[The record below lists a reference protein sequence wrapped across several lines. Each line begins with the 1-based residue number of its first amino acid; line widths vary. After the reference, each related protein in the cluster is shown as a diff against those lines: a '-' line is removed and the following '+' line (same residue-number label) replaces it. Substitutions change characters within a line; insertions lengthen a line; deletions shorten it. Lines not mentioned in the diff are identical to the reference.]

1 MSLFRRRRD
10 IIMATIFII
19 IILTL
24 IVLAVDKNKK
34 TKIEKE
40 FLAAIG
46 VTNIN
51 SVTKIDSF
59 VTVKSRS
66 ALESYDDIKFFK
78 ENKDKLTTAKRVVEY
93 KSSLKKKIEEFL
105 KNNNYKHNY
114 YYKYG
119 EKKLQELM
127 LRLNGYG
134 ISVNYITRAGNN
146 LANKYILVNAKR
158 IEELINRPELLMTK
172 SEYNQYIKQQSR
184 ELLEKRKSCYYDRV
198 NKIIDFANER
208 KDNLIVKKQVNR
220 LDELIS
226 KLFVGTINSIQKV
239 KTVDSQEWSMLDK
252 FISNKDNE
260 VRAIIKEDDMIN
272 QYYSSPDFANVKN
285 ICDKLMQSQREFNE
299 YIAEKAKS
307 VSKLFG
313 TRVTRNETNNEDVY
327 NFIRTYKK
335 TVTPFTAEVSAT
347 VFGSAENNP
356 IGYVIKYFYPNKGKY
371 KEQIEKLRTLIE
383 ELETLKEAK
392 VIIDN
397 YKKQYQEYI
406 KDVPSFILDL
416 DENGF
421 YSRLGFATIDES
433 ILEIEYKFV
442 YTSNGGMAQR
452 SFSVPMTEENI
463 IELINQLE
471 NKLTTTAQIK
481 EQRALMT
488 RKLRA
493 YIKERDNYT
502 CCICKNSVYN
512 EPNLL
517 LEVDHIIPI
526 SKGGMTEE
534 NNLQTLCW
542 KCNRAKADKIII
554 DC

>member
-1 MSLFRRRRD
+1 
-10 IIMATIFII
+10 MATVFII
-19 IILTL
+19 IILTF
-24 IVLAVDKNKK
+24 IVLIIDKNKK

-51 SVTKIDSF
+51 GVTKIDSF

-78 ENKDKLTTAKRVVEY
+78 ENKDKLTTAKRVIEY
-93 KSSLKKKIEEFL
+93 KSSLKKNIEEFL
-105 KNNNYKHNY
+105 KNNNHKHNY

-272 QYYSSPDFANVKN
+272 QYYSSPDFADVKN

>member
-1 MSLFRRRRD
+1 
-10 IIMATIFII
+10 MATVFII
-19 IILTL
+19 IILTF
-24 IVLAVDKNKK
+24 IVLIIDKNKK

-51 SVTKIDSF
+51 GVTKIDSF

-78 ENKDKLTTAKRVVEY
+78 ENKDKLTTAKRVIEY
-93 KSSLKKKIEEFL
+93 KSSLKKNIEEFL
-105 KNNNYKHNY
+105 KNNNHKHNY

-406 KDVPSFILDL
+406 RDVPSFILDL

>member
-1 MSLFRRRRD
+1 
-10 IIMATIFII
+10 MATVFII
-19 IILTL
+19 IILTF
-24 IVLAVDKNKK
+24 IVLIIDKNKK

-51 SVTKIDSF
+51 GVTKIDSF

-78 ENKDKLTTAKRVVEY
+78 ENKDKLTTAKRVIEY
-93 KSSLKKKIEEFL
+93 KSSLKKNIEEFL
-105 KNNNYKHNY
+105 KNNNHKHNY

-356 IGYVIKYFYPNKGKY
+356 IGYVIKYLYPNKGKY

>member
-285 ICDKLMQSQREFNE
+285 ICNKLMQSQKEFNE
-299 YIAEKAKS
+299 YIDEKARS

-313 TRVTRNETNNEDVY
+313 TRVTRNETNNEDTY
-327 NFIRTYKK
+327 NYIRTYKK

-397 YKKQYQEYI
+397 YKIQYQEYI

-463 IELINQLE
+463 IELIEQLE

-493 YIKERDNYT
+493 YIKERDNFT
-502 CCICKNSVYN
+502 CCICNNSVYN

>member
-19 IILTL
+19 IILTF
-24 IVLAVDKNKK
+24 IVLIIDKNKK

-51 SVTKIDSF
+51 GVTKIDSF

-78 ENKDKLTTAKRVVEY
+78 ENKDKLTTAKRVIEY
-93 KSSLKKKIEEFL
+93 KSSLKKNIEEFL
-105 KNNNYKHNY
+105 KNNNHKHNY

>member
-10 IIMATIFII
+10 IIMATVFII
-19 IILTL
+19 IILTF
-24 IVLAVDKNKK
+24 IVLIIDKNKK

-51 SVTKIDSF
+51 GVTKIDSF

-78 ENKDKLTTAKRVVEY
+78 ENKDKLTTAKRVIEY
-93 KSSLKKKIEEFL
+93 KSSLKKNIEEFL
-105 KNNNYKHNY
+105 KNNNHKHNY

-481 EQRALMT
+481 EQWALMT

>member
-10 IIMATIFII
+10 IIMATVFII
-19 IILTL
+19 IILTF
-24 IVLAVDKNKK
+24 IVLIIDKNKK

-51 SVTKIDSF
+51 GVTKIDSF

-78 ENKDKLTTAKRVVEY
+78 ENKDKLTTAKRVIEY
-93 KSSLKKKIEEFL
+93 KSSLKKYIDEFL
-105 KNNNYKHNY
+105 KNNNHKHNY

>member
-1 MSLFRRRRD
+1 
-10 IIMATIFII
+10 MATVFII
-19 IILTL
+19 IILTF
-24 IVLAVDKNKK
+24 IVLIIDKNKK

-51 SVTKIDSF
+51 GVTKIDSF

-78 ENKDKLTTAKRVVEY
+78 ENKDKLTTAKRVIEY
-93 KSSLKKKIEEFL
+93 KSSLKKNIEEFL
-105 KNNNYKHNY
+105 KNNNHKHNY

-392 VIIDN
+392 AIIDN

>member
-10 IIMATIFII
+10 IIMATVFII
-19 IILTL
+19 IILTF
-24 IVLAVDKNKK
+24 IVLIIDKNKK

-51 SVTKIDSF
+51 GVTKIDSF
-59 VTVKSRS
+59 ETVKSRS

-78 ENKDKLTTAKRVVEY
+78 ENKDKLTTAKRVIEY
-93 KSSLKKKIEEFL
+93 KSSLKKNIEEFL
-105 KNNNYKHNY
+105 KNNNHKHNY

>member
-1 MSLFRRRRD
+1 
-10 IIMATIFII
+10 MATVFII
-19 IILTL
+19 IILTF
-24 IVLAVDKNKK
+24 IVLIIDKNKK

-51 SVTKIDSF
+51 GVTKIDSF

-78 ENKDKLTTAKRVVEY
+78 ENKDKLTTAKRVIEY
-93 KSSLKKKIEEFL
+93 KSSLKKNIEEFL
-105 KNNNYKHNY
+105 KNNNHKHNY

-463 IELINQLE
+463 IELINQLK

>member
-1 MSLFRRRRD
+1 M
-10 IIMATIFII
+10 
-19 IILTL
+19 
-24 IVLAVDKNKK
+24 
-34 TKIEKE
+34 
-40 FLAAIG
+40 
-46 VTNIN
+46 
-51 SVTKIDSF
+51 
-59 VTVKSRS
+59 
-66 ALESYDDIKFFK
+66 
-78 ENKDKLTTAKRVVEY
+78 
-93 KSSLKKKIEEFL
+93 
-105 KNNNYKHNY
+105 
-114 YYKYG
+114 
-119 EKKLQELM
+119 
-127 LRLNGYG
+127 
-134 ISVNYITRAGNN
+134 
-146 LANKYILVNAKR
+146 
-158 IEELINRPELLMTK
+158 
-172 SEYNQYIKQQSR
+172 
-184 ELLEKRKSCYYDRV
+184 
-198 NKIIDFANER
+198 
-208 KDNLIVKKQVNR
+208 
-220 LDELIS
+220 
-226 KLFVGTINSIQKV
+226 
-239 KTVDSQEWSMLDK
+239 
-252 FISNKDNE
+252 
-260 VRAIIKEDDMIN
+260 
-272 QYYSSPDFANVKN
+272 
-285 ICDKLMQSQREFNE
+285 
-299 YIAEKAKS
+299 
-307 VSKLFG
+307 
-313 TRVTRNETNNEDVY
+313 
-327 NFIRTYKK
+327 
-335 TVTPFTAEVSAT
+335 
-347 VFGSAENNP
+347 
-356 IGYVIKYFYPNKGKY
+356 
-371 KEQIEKLRTLIE
+371 
-383 ELETLKEAK
+383 
-392 VIIDN
+392 IIDN

>member
-10 IIMATIFII
+10 IIMATVFII
-19 IILTL
+19 IILTF
-24 IVLAVDKNKK
+24 IVLIIDKNKK

-51 SVTKIDSF
+51 GVTKIDSF

-78 ENKDKLTTAKRVVEY
+78 ENKDKLTTAKRVIEY
-93 KSSLKKKIEEFL
+93 KSSLKKNIEEFL
-105 KNNNYKHNY
+105 KNNNHKHNY

-463 IELINQLE
+463 IDLINQLE

>member
-1 MSLFRRRRD
+1 
-10 IIMATIFII
+10 MATIFII

-78 ENKDKLTTAKRVVEY
+78 ENKDKLTTAKRAVEY

>member
-1 MSLFRRRRD
+1 
-10 IIMATIFII
+10 MATVFIS
-19 IILTL
+19 IILTF
-24 IVLAVDKNKK
+24 IVLIIDKNKK

-51 SVTKIDSF
+51 GVTKIDSF

-78 ENKDKLTTAKRVVEY
+78 ENKDKLTTAKRVIEY
-93 KSSLKKKIEEFL
+93 KSSLKKNIEEFL
-105 KNNNYKHNY
+105 KNNNHKHNY

>member
-1 MSLFRRRRD
+1 
-10 IIMATIFII
+10 MATVFII
-19 IILTL
+19 IILTF
-24 IVLAVDKNKK
+24 IVLIIDKNKK

-51 SVTKIDSF
+51 GVTKIDSF

-78 ENKDKLTTAKRVVEY
+78 ENKDKLTTAKRVIEY
-93 KSSLKKKIEEFL
+93 KSSLKKNIEEFL
-105 KNNNYKHNY
+105 KNNNHKHNY

-198 NKIIDFANER
+198 NKIIDFVNER

-542 KCNRAKADKIII
+542 KCNRTKADKIII

>member
-1 MSLFRRRRD
+1 
-10 IIMATIFII
+10 MATVFII
-19 IILTL
+19 IILTF
-24 IVLAVDKNKK
+24 IVLIIDKNKK

-51 SVTKIDSF
+51 GVTKIDSF

-66 ALESYDDIKFFK
+66 ALESYDDSKLFK
-78 ENKDKLTTAKRVVEY
+78 ENKDKLTTAKRVIEY
-93 KSSLKKKIEEFL
+93 KSSLKKNIEEFL
-105 KNNNYKHNY
+105 KNNNHKHNY

>member
-1 MSLFRRRRD
+1 
-10 IIMATIFII
+10 MATVFII
-19 IILTL
+19 IILTF
-24 IVLAVDKNKK
+24 IVLIIDKNKK

-51 SVTKIDSF
+51 GVTKIDSF

-78 ENKDKLTTAKRVVEY
+78 ENKDKLTTAKRVIEY
-93 KSSLKKKIEEFL
+93 KSSLKKNIEEFL
-105 KNNNYKHNY
+105 KNNNHKHNY

-146 LANKYILVNAKR
+146 LANKYIFVNAKR

>member
-10 IIMATIFII
+10 IIMATVFII
-19 IILTL
+19 IILTF
-24 IVLAVDKNKK
+24 IVLIIDKNKK

-40 FLAAIG
+40 FLVAIG

-78 ENKDKLTTAKRVVEY
+78 ENKDKLTTAKRVIEY

-285 ICDKLMQSQREFNE
+285 ICNKLMQSQREFNE

>member
-10 IIMATIFII
+10 IIMATVFII
-19 IILTL
+19 IILTF
-24 IVLAVDKNKK
+24 IVLIIDKNKK

-51 SVTKIDSF
+51 GVTKIDSF

-78 ENKDKLTTAKRVVEY
+78 ENKDKLTTAKRVIEY
-93 KSSLKKKIEEFL
+93 KSSLKKNIEEFL
-105 KNNNYKHNY
+105 KNNNHKHNY

-356 IGYVIKYFYPNKGKY
+356 IGYVIKYFYSNKGKY

>member
-10 IIMATIFII
+10 IIMATVFII
-19 IILTL
+19 IILTF
-24 IVLAVDKNKK
+24 IVLIIDKNKK

-51 SVTKIDSF
+51 GVTKIDSF

-78 ENKDKLTTAKRVVEY
+78 ENKDKLTTAKRVIEY
-93 KSSLKKKIEEFL
+93 KSSLKKNIEEFL
-105 KNNNYKHNY
+105 KNNNHKHNY

-158 IEELINRPELLMTK
+158 IEELINRTELLMTK

>member
-1 MSLFRRRRD
+1 
-10 IIMATIFII
+10 MATVFII
-19 IILTL
+19 IILTF
-24 IVLAVDKNKK
+24 IVLIIDKNKK

-51 SVTKIDSF
+51 GVTKIDSF

-78 ENKDKLTTAKRVVEY
+78 ENKDKLTTAKRVIEY
-93 KSSLKKKIEEFL
+93 KSSLKKNIEEFL
-105 KNNNYKHNY
+105 KNNNHKHNY

-517 LEVDHIIPI
+517 LEVNHIIPI

>member
-1 MSLFRRRRD
+1 
-10 IIMATIFII
+10 MATVFII
-19 IILTL
+19 IILTF
-24 IVLAVDKNKK
+24 IVLIIDKNKK

-51 SVTKIDSF
+51 GVTKIDSF

-78 ENKDKLTTAKRVVEY
+78 ENKDKLTTAKRVIEY
-93 KSSLKKKIEEFL
+93 KSSLKKNIEEFL
-105 KNNNYKHNY
+105 KNNNHKHNY

-512 EPNLL
+512 DPNLL

>member
-1 MSLFRRRRD
+1 MKS
-10 IIMATIFII
+10 
-19 IILTL
+19 ILEKEGKKIHANLCEISDYIYENPELGNEEFKSSEKL
-24 IVLAVDKNKK
+24 ISFLQDHNFE
-34 TKIEKE
+34 IEKE

-51 SVTKIDSF
+51 GVTKIDSF

-78 ENKDKLTTAKRVVEY
+78 ENKDKLTTAKRVIEY
-93 KSSLKKKIEEFL
+93 KSSLKKNIEEFL
-105 KNNNYKHNY
+105 KNNNHKHNY

-463 IELINQLE
+463 INWKIN
-471 NKLTTTAQIK
+471 
-481 EQRALMT
+481 
-488 RKLRA
+488 
-493 YIKERDNYT
+493 
-502 CCICKNSVYN
+502 
-512 EPNLL
+512 
-517 LEVDHIIPI
+517 
-526 SKGGMTEE
+526 
-534 NNLQTLCW
+534 
-542 KCNRAKADKIII
+542 
-554 DC
+554 

>member
-1 MSLFRRRRD
+1 
-10 IIMATIFII
+10 MATVFII
-19 IILTL
+19 IILTF
-24 IVLAVDKNKK
+24 IVLIIDKNKK

-51 SVTKIDSF
+51 GVTKIDSF

-78 ENKDKLTTAKRVVEY
+78 ENKDKLTTAKRVIEY
-93 KSSLKKKIEEFL
+93 KSSLKKNIEEFL
-105 KNNNYKHNY
+105 KNNNHKHNY

-512 EPNLL
+512 EHNLL

>member
-78 ENKDKLTTAKRVVEY
+78 ENKDKLTTAKRAVEY

>member
-10 IIMATIFII
+10 IIMATVFII
-19 IILTL
+19 IILTF
-24 IVLAVDKNKK
+24 IVLIIDKNKK

-51 SVTKIDSF
+51 GVTKIDSF

-78 ENKDKLTTAKRVVEY
+78 ENKDKLTTAKRVIEY
-93 KSSLKKKIEEFL
+93 KSSLKKNIEEFL
-105 KNNNYKHNY
+105 KNNNHKHNY

-272 QYYSSPDFANVKN
+272 QYYSSPDFENVKN

>member
-1 MSLFRRRRD
+1 
-10 IIMATIFII
+10 MATVFII
-19 IILTL
+19 IILTF
-24 IVLAVDKNKK
+24 IVLIIDKNKK

-51 SVTKIDSF
+51 GVTKIDSF

-78 ENKDKLTTAKRVVEY
+78 KNKDKLTTAKRVIEY
-93 KSSLKKKIEEFL
+93 KSSLKKNIEEFL
-105 KNNNYKHNY
+105 KNNNHKHNY

>member
-1 MSLFRRRRD
+1 MSFFRRRRD
-10 IIMATIFII
+10 IIMATVFII

-24 IVLAVDKNKK
+24 IVLIIDKNKK
-34 TKIEKE
+34 MKIEKE
-40 FLAAIG
+40 FLATIG

-66 ALESYDDIKFFK
+66 TLESYDDIKFFK

-93 KSSLKKKIEEFL
+93 KSSLKKKIENFL

-127 LRLNGYG
+127 LSLNGYG

-146 LANKYILVNAKR
+146 LANKYICVNDKR
-158 IEELINRPELLMTK
+158 INELINRPELLMSK
-172 SEYNQYIKQQSR
+172 SEYNQFIKQQSK
-184 ELLEKRKSCYYDRV
+184 ELLEKKKKCFYDRV

-208 KDNLIVKKQVNR
+208 KDDLIVKKQVNKI
-220 LDELIS
+220 DDLIS
-226 KLFVGTINSIQKV
+226 KLFAGTINNIQKV
-239 KTVDSQEWSMLDK
+239 KTVDSEEWLMLDK
-252 FISNKDNE
+252 FISNIDNE
-260 VRAIIKEDDMIN
+260 VRNIINVDDLIN
-272 QYYSSPDFANVKN
+272 KYYCSTDFANVKN
-285 ICDKLMQSQREFNE
+285 MCDKLMQSQKEFNE
-299 YIAEKAKS
+299 YIDEKARS

-313 TRVTRNETNNEDVY
+313 TRVTRNETNNEDTY
-327 NFIRTYKK
+327 NYIRTYKK

-397 YKKQYQEYI
+397 YKIQYQEYI

-463 IELINQLE
+463 IELIEQLE

-493 YIKERDNYT
+493 YIKERDNFT
-502 CCICKNSVYN
+502 CCICNNSVYN

>member
-1 MSLFRRRRD
+1 
-10 IIMATIFII
+10 MATIFII

-463 IELINQLE
+463 IELINQLG

>member
-10 IIMATIFII
+10 IIMATVFII
-19 IILTL
+19 IILTF
-24 IVLAVDKNKK
+24 IVLIIDKNKK

-51 SVTKIDSF
+51 GVTKIDSF

-78 ENKDKLTTAKRVVEY
+78 ENKDKLTTAKRVIEY
-93 KSSLKKKIEEFL
+93 KSSLKKNIEEFL